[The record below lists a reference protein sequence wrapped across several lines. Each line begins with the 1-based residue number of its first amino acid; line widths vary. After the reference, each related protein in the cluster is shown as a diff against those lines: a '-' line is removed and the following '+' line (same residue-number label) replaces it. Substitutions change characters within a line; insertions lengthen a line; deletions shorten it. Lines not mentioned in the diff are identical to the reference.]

1 MIRQILSFV
10 QMTKKKKK
18 KVEAVESW
26 QECFI
31 SFYMY
36 VLLHR

>member
-10 QMTKKKKK
+10 QMTKKKK